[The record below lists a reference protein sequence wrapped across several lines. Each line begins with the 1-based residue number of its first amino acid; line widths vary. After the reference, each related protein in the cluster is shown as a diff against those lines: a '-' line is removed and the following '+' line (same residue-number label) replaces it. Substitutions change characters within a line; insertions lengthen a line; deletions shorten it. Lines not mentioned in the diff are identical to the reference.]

1 MRNQSLDPVSVRIS
15 IRFYQ
20 WLLAAYPSRFR
31 MEFGAEMLQ
40 VFRDYCVQTVR
51 REGEVGMMSLWLFTL
66 LDLVQSSITEHLQ
79 KEIYMTKSKLVRLSG
94 WLLILGAI
102 TFFIGSVRWDL
113 INTTLIY
120 PHIAFVESVPLLFPL
135 ETFGH
140 FVSPILIAIG
150 LIGLYA
156 QYGRLTGSTR
166 YILLFGVSSCMAVYI
181 LIDIMLISAPSLER
195 YIYHY
200 YYLTG
205 AFVMFASLAIFGV
218 QMLRKKPMPSGNTLA
233 LLAGI
238 SWMTVTPFL
247 LWILGLHNFTNNY
260 VPSYLLITGHLITAI
275 TLVMLG
281 YNLQKNNED
290 VKREIAYA

>member
-1 MRNQSLDPVSVRIS
+1 
-15 IRFYQ
+15 
-20 WLLAAYPSRFR
+20 
-31 MEFGAEMLQ
+31 
-40 VFRDYCVQTVR
+40 
-51 REGEVGMMSLWLFTL
+51 
-66 LDLVQSSITEHLQ
+66 
-79 KEIYMTKSKLVRLSG
+79 MTKSKLVRLSG

-102 TFFIGSVRWDL
+102 AFFIGSIRWDL
-113 INTTLIY
+113 FNTTLIY
-120 PHIAFVESVPLLFPL
+120 PQIAFVESVPFLFPV
-135 ETFGH
+135 EIFGH
-140 FVSPILIAIG
+140 YVGPIFIAIG

-166 YILLFGVSSCMAVYI
+166 YILLFGVSSCMAVFV
-181 LIDIMLISAPSLER
+181 LIDIMVISAPSLER
-195 YIYHY
+195 YVYNY
-200 YYLTG
+200 YMLIG

-218 QMLRKKPMPSGNTLA
+218 QMLRKKPMPSGNALA

-238 SWMTVTPFL
+238 SWMIVTPFL

-275 TLVMLG
+275 VLVMLG